1 MTDEFDAIF
10 SGRSPGRPSFVERTG
25 RAPEPVAPTTDRALE
40 PPQEAGYKA
49 FGYLPTSTVGESC
62 DIQRWVNG
70 TEIPEGLEMQYRFL
84 LSLEYTGEEELKLYL
99 PECIVL
105 ITGQHLRELRK
116 KLARR
121 QCTFIMQYSPKVWP
135 DKPAGSEPIVEAI
148 EVLRPD
154 PNRPPGRNY

>member
-10 SGRSPGRPSFVERTG
+10 SGRPPGRPSFVERTG
-25 RAPEPVAPTTDRALE
+25 RAPEPAAPVDDRVAE
-40 PPQEAGYKA
+40 PVAEGGYKP
-49 FGYLPTSTVGESC
+49 FGYLPSSAIGESC

-84 LSLEYTGEEELKLYL
+84 LSIEYTGEEELKLYL

-105 ITGQHLRELRK
+105 VTGQHLRELRK

-121 QCTFIMQYSPKVWP
+121 QCTFMMQYSPKVWP
-135 DKPAGSEPIVEAI
+135 EKPAAGEPIIDAI
-148 EVLRPD
+148 EILRPD
-154 PNRPPGRNY
+154 PNPPTRRNY